1 MKQLWGLILLLVVLS
16 SCKQENKET
25 ELIEND
31 TTNKVTIDSQKA
43 DKITVLDVPEVYQ
56 GKLQLSGDKYK
67 IISNAIV
74 ENTMNKDYGNLD
86 TLRSLFPNTFTASAK
101 LVTDA
106 GPNSKDSIIT
116 LKSKR
121 TTLDFRK
128 EGSMQPVLLTGELR
142 DESFLLANG
151 IYPGQSKKEVMNL
164 FGIKEIPQQDEI
176 EVISTN
182 TVKKLKLKFKKD
194 ELEVIQLI
202 SQ

>member
-1 MKQLWGLILLLVVLS
+1 MVVLS